1 MHAESETR
9 RTNMRADLA
18 HGTTTNLERTIENPV
33 TGERY
38 TSLATAEETNGELL
52 KVKAEIPAGTP
63 GVPLH
68 YHLTFTEG
76 FEVLEGRLDLRVGEG
91 HLVLGSDESAMVPLG
106 TAHRF
111 WNAGSKPAIFEAEIR
126 PARKMEQ
133 SLRAMVGLARD
144 GKTDD
149 RGVPKNIFELAPT
162 LRTLR
167 ELHSGDAAL
176 PAERRVRNTGEVGP
190 REGLR
195 PRVLAVHQVTGDVGY
210 AFQARA
216 GLPGKL
222 LGPPVLPAYPGG
234 WIGTPATQSRFANW
248 SFQARPRGERAMVS
262 H

>member
-1 MHAESETR
+1 
-9 RTNMRADLA
+9 MRHDVA
-18 HGTTTNLERTIENPV
+18 HGTTTNLDRNIENPV

-38 TSLATAEETNGELL
+38 TFLATAEETNGELL

-111 WNAGSKPAIFEAEIR
+111 WNAGSKPAVFEAEIR

-133 SLRAMVGLARD
+133 SLRAMVGLARG

-149 RGVPKNIFELAPT
+149 RGVPKNIFELALLYELSESYIVGMPLFLQRGVFGILARLARRRGYDPEFSRYT
-162 LRTLR
+162 RSR
-167 ELHSGDAAL
+167 E
-176 PAERRVRNTGEVGP
+176 T
-190 REGLR
+190 
-195 PRVLAVHQVTGDVGY
+195 
-210 AFQARA
+210 
-216 GLPGKL
+216 
-222 LGPPVLPAYPGG
+222 
-234 WIGTPATQSRFANW
+234 
-248 SFQARPRGERAMVS
+248 
-262 H
+262 

>member
-38 TSLATAEETNGELL
+38 TFLATAEETNGELL

-76 FEVLEGRLDLRVGEG
+76 FEVLEGRLDLLVGEG

-149 RGVPKNIFELAPT
+149 RGVPKNIFELALLYELSESYIVGMPLFLQRGVFGILARLARGRGYDPEFSRYT
-162 LRTLR
+162 RSR
-167 ELHSGDAAL
+167 E
-176 PAERRVRNTGEVGP
+176 T
-190 REGLR
+190 
-195 PRVLAVHQVTGDVGY
+195 
-210 AFQARA
+210 
-216 GLPGKL
+216 
-222 LGPPVLPAYPGG
+222 
-234 WIGTPATQSRFANW
+234 
-248 SFQARPRGERAMVS
+248 
-262 H
+262 

>member
-76 FEVLEGRLDLRVGEG
+76 FEVLEGRLDLLVGEG

-149 RGVPKNIFELAPT
+149 RGVPKNIFELA
-162 LRTLR
+162 LLY
-167 ELHSGDAAL
+167 ELS
-176 PAERRVRNTGEVGP
+176 ESYIVGMP
-190 REGLR
+190 LFLQRG
-195 PRVLAVHQVTGDVGY
+195 VFGILARLARGRGY
-210 AFQARA
+210 DPEF
-216 GLPGKL
+216 
-222 LGPPVLPAYPGG
+222 
-234 WIGTPATQSRFANW
+234 SRYTRSW
-248 SFQARPRGERAMVS
+248 ET
-262 H
+262 

>member
-18 HGTTTNLERTIENPV
+18 HGTTTNLERTFENPI

-38 TSLATAEETNGELL
+38 TFLATAEETNGELL

-149 RGVPKNIFELAPT
+149 RGVPKNIFELALLYELSESYIVGMPLFLQRGVFGILARLARGRGYDPEFSRYT
-162 LRTLR
+162 RSR
-167 ELHSGDAAL
+167 E
-176 PAERRVRNTGEVGP
+176 T
-190 REGLR
+190 
-195 PRVLAVHQVTGDVGY
+195 
-210 AFQARA
+210 
-216 GLPGKL
+216 
-222 LGPPVLPAYPGG
+222 
-234 WIGTPATQSRFANW
+234 
-248 SFQARPRGERAMVS
+248 
-262 H
+262 

>member
-38 TSLATAEETNGELL
+38 TFLATAEETNGELL

-149 RGVPKNIFELAPT
+149 RGVPKNIFELALLYELSESYIVGMPLFLQRGVFGILARLARGRGYDPEFSRYT
-162 LRTLR
+162 RSR
-167 ELHSGDAAL
+167 E
-176 PAERRVRNTGEVGP
+176 T
-190 REGLR
+190 
-195 PRVLAVHQVTGDVGY
+195 
-210 AFQARA
+210 
-216 GLPGKL
+216 
-222 LGPPVLPAYPGG
+222 
-234 WIGTPATQSRFANW
+234 
-248 SFQARPRGERAMVS
+248 
-262 H
+262 

>member
-149 RGVPKNIFELAPT
+149 RGVPKNIFELALLYELSESYIVGMPLFLQRGVFGILARLARGRGYDPEFSRYT
-162 LRTLR
+162 RSR
-167 ELHSGDAAL
+167 E
-176 PAERRVRNTGEVGP
+176 T
-190 REGLR
+190 
-195 PRVLAVHQVTGDVGY
+195 
-210 AFQARA
+210 
-216 GLPGKL
+216 
-222 LGPPVLPAYPGG
+222 
-234 WIGTPATQSRFANW
+234 
-248 SFQARPRGERAMVS
+248 
-262 H
+262 

>member
-38 TSLATAEETNGELL
+38 TFLATAEETNGELL

-76 FEVLEGRLDLRVGEG
+76 FEVLEGRLDLGVGEG

-149 RGVPKNIFELAPT
+149 RGVPKNIFELALLYELSESYIVGMPLFLQRGVFGILARLARGRGYDPEFSRYT
-162 LRTLR
+162 RSR
-167 ELHSGDAAL
+167 E
-176 PAERRVRNTGEVGP
+176 T
-190 REGLR
+190 
-195 PRVLAVHQVTGDVGY
+195 
-210 AFQARA
+210 
-216 GLPGKL
+216 
-222 LGPPVLPAYPGG
+222 
-234 WIGTPATQSRFANW
+234 
-248 SFQARPRGERAMVS
+248 
-262 H
+262 

>member
-38 TSLATAEETNGELL
+38 TFLATAEETNGELL
-52 KVKAEIPAGTP
+52 RVKAEIPAGTP

-76 FEVLEGRLDLRVGEG
+76 FEVLEGRLDLGVGEG

-149 RGVPKNIFELAPT
+149 RGVPKNIFELALLYELSESYIVGMPLFLQRGVFGILARLARGRGYDPEFSRYT
-162 LRTLR
+162 RSR
-167 ELHSGDAAL
+167 E
-176 PAERRVRNTGEVGP
+176 T
-190 REGLR
+190 
-195 PRVLAVHQVTGDVGY
+195 
-210 AFQARA
+210 
-216 GLPGKL
+216 
-222 LGPPVLPAYPGG
+222 
-234 WIGTPATQSRFANW
+234 
-248 SFQARPRGERAMVS
+248 
-262 H
+262 

>member
-38 TSLATAEETNGELL
+38 TFLATAEETNGELL
-52 KVKAEIPAGTP
+52 RVKAEIPAGTP

-149 RGVPKNIFELAPT
+149 RGVPKNIFELALLYELSESYIVGMPLFLQRGVFGILARLARGRGYDPEFSRYT
-162 LRTLR
+162 RSR
-167 ELHSGDAAL
+167 E
-176 PAERRVRNTGEVGP
+176 T
-190 REGLR
+190 
-195 PRVLAVHQVTGDVGY
+195 
-210 AFQARA
+210 
-216 GLPGKL
+216 
-222 LGPPVLPAYPGG
+222 
-234 WIGTPATQSRFANW
+234 
-248 SFQARPRGERAMVS
+248 
-262 H
+262 

>member
-1 MHAESETR
+1 
-9 RTNMRADLA
+9 MRADLA

-38 TSLATAEETNGELL
+38 TFLATAEETNGELL

-111 WNAGSKPAIFEAEIR
+111 WNAGSKPAIFEPEIR

-149 RGVPKNIFELAPT
+149 RGVPKNIFELALLYELSESYIVGMPLFLQRGVFGILARLARGRGYDPEFSRYT
-162 LRTLR
+162 RSR
-167 ELHSGDAAL
+167 E
-176 PAERRVRNTGEVGP
+176 T
-190 REGLR
+190 
-195 PRVLAVHQVTGDVGY
+195 
-210 AFQARA
+210 
-216 GLPGKL
+216 
-222 LGPPVLPAYPGG
+222 
-234 WIGTPATQSRFANW
+234 
-248 SFQARPRGERAMVS
+248 
-262 H
+262 